1 MLIYRKKIR
10 AYMERRFLRICPYGK
25 AHLEQLTTE
34 CLMEIL
40 IASVGAAFLVCFWNS
55 LFLET
60 SFLYWLE
67 SMVLAVY
74 LLASEIPNHKIL
86 QKENHVYQELL
97 LYFSRVK
104 HRYMACHHISNS
116 VLGASDGMSC
126 EVQYLA
132 GELYR
137 VLLES
142 DRKETVR
149 EYILRH
155 YTNRYLKLFLVQAF
169 EASEKG
175 DVLLDGERSL
185 FSENVEHLRLELM
198 EELYR
203 RKKRAHE
210 FAGYVFVSVAP
221 FFLMPVLK
229 QWGLDFAPELEVFYA
244 GTGILLELITAMIT
258 VAIYRMIRQAKEM
271 ALFEEEED
279 KPWNLERVYSFP
291 VVARAEQQLEC
302 MDGNISNRIRNWLL
316 LSGEQTTFGRLVLK
330 MFLFAAS
337 SYLLFAFFCADAH
350 RRERQIVLTST
361 EAMETIAPVAREEKR
376 AALSNYMLELINENK
391 NNPEITEEELLEQWR
406 AHIRLGNRSMEQA
419 AVQEIKDRIQ
429 RYGEAKGTFAELIF
443 CLAAGIGMGMIP
455 LLQLRFRLQAVY
467 NGAVNEVRI
476 FQSVLIMERHLHGIT
491 IIGLLEDMELFAR
504 SFKSILGRCLNCYG
518 AGPQKA
524 LLTMKQE
531 GSRLQKD
538 FEELA
543 DAFLSVDEVGIAKAF
558 AEVESNRRLLEKMT
572 QLEEEINM
580 ERKRDNAEL
589 LAKVPMLLAVG
600 AYFIL
605 PFFVN
610 ALRGVVEVFQ
620 MLEEL

>member
-40 IASVGAAFLVCFWNS
+40 LASVGAVFLVCFWNS

-60 SFLYWLE
+60 SLLYCIE
-67 SMVLAVY
+67 SVILAVY
-74 LLASEIPNHKIL
+74 LLASEIPNHKVL
-86 QKENHVYQELL
+86 QKENQVYQELL

-104 HRYMACHHISNS
+104 HHYMACHHISNS

-142 DRKETVR
+142 DRKDNVR

-155 YTNRYLKLFLVQAF
+155 HANRYLELFLVQAF
-169 EASEKG
+169 EAAEKG
-175 DVLLDGERSL
+175 DVLLAGERSL

-210 FAGYVFVSVAP
+210 FAGYVFVGIAP

-244 GTGILLELITAMIT
+244 GAGILLELITALIT
-258 VAIYRMIRQAKEM
+258 VAVYRMIRQAKEI
-271 ALFEEEED
+271 ALFEEEEE
-279 KPWNLERVYSFP
+279 KPWNLEWLYSLPAF
-291 VVARAEQQLEC
+291 VHAEGRLER
-302 MDGNISNRIRNWLL
+302 MDGKFSNKIRSWLL

-330 MFLFAAS
+330 MILYAAG
-337 SYLLFAFFCADAH
+337 SYLLFALFCADAH

-361 EAMETIAPVAREEKR
+361 EAIETIAPVAKEEKR
-376 AALSNYMLELINENK
+376 AALSKYMLELIYENK
-391 NNPEITEEELLEQWR
+391 DNPEITEEEILKQWR
-406 AHIRLGNRSMEQA
+406 TRIRLGNRSMELA
-419 AVQEIKDRIQ
+419 AVQEIKERIQ
-429 RYGEAKGTFAELIF
+429 RYGEAKGSFVEVLF
-443 CLAAGIGMGMIP
+443 CLAAGMGMGMIP
-455 LLQLRFRLQAVY
+455 ILQLRFRLQVARS
-467 NGAVNEVRI
+467 GAVNEVRI

-491 IIGLLEDMELFAR
+491 MIGLLEDMELFAR
-504 SFKSILGRCLNCYG
+504 SFKSILGRCLNSYG

-524 LLTMKQE
+524 LLAMKQE

-538 FEELA
+538 FEEIA

-580 ERKRDNAEL
+580 ERKRDNVEL

-600 AYFIL
+600 VYFIL
-605 PFFVN
+605 PFFAD
-610 ALRGVVEVFQ
+610 ALQGVAEVFQ